1 MTCFKNTSCKSDIA
15 IKWKLQPQIASLCGL
30 MVPQAKKG
38 GISRKGAGKV
48 CASKQGSCRS
58 PGSCLGE
65 ELCPAQ
71 AHGGPQRPQPP
82 GQVRLLPSG
91 LSGGYLCMSD
101 QEMRGSHV
109 RSCTPCVWQLQSRSL
124 STQEAFL
131 KQEQSESDSMPAW

>member
-1 MTCFKNTSCKSDIA
+1 MRMSTCITARNCWAVLTAAGF
-15 IKWKLQPQIASLCGL
+15 CGL

-38 GISRKGAGKV
+38 GISRKGAGKG

-58 PGSCLGE
+58 LGSCLGE

-71 AHGGPQRPQPP
+71 AHGGPQHPQPP

-91 LSGGYLCMSD
+91 RSGGYLCVSD

-109 RSCTPCVWQLQSRSL
+109 GSCTPSVWQLQSRSL

-131 KQEQSESDSMPAW
+131 RQEQSESDSMPAW